1 MDGEYGPM
9 GPGGRSGFDGE
20 GPWAGMHDGWGWAG
34 WLLMVLFLLL
44 LVALIV
50 GVVIALV
57 RSSGGG
63 QSGAGGTGPP
73 TGGSASA
80 LALLDERYAQGE
92 IEEIEYLHRRA
103 VLRGS

>member
-9 GPGGRSGFDGE
+9 GPGGRRGWDGG
-20 GPWAGMHDGWGWAG
+20 GPWSGMHDGWGWAG

-50 GVVIALV
+50 GVVIALA
-57 RSSGGG
+57 RSSNGGRT
-63 QSGAGGTGPP
+63 GAGGNGSP

-92 IEEIEYLHRRA
+92 IDEIEYLHRRA